1 MHVDTPCLAGNAM
14 GADCARCSISDMMT
28 MRRKGMNDV
37 NLKSGVTHYETRYA
51 IVPIH
56 FPDGKIVCSGCR
68 FCRSDEALR
77 RFRCLLTDD
86 ILYRPVT
93 ETGERCPIR
102 QEVDDEKV
110 STVAPR

>member
-1 MHVDTPCLAGNAM
+1 MSG
-14 GADCARCSISDMMT
+14 MT
-28 MRRKGMNDV
+28 
-37 NLKSGVTHYETRYA
+37 LKSGVTHYETRYA

-93 ETGERCPIR
+93 ETGARCPVR
-102 QEVDDEKV
+102 TEDGHENVGKHL
-110 STVAPR
+110 